1 MIVIPALHPS
11 HEVIA
16 SVDHLRV
23 GDVQRTSRVVAGIGG
38 KAINVARFAAA
49 MSAEIRLIVL
59 GDERLLAAVA
69 GDEVLG
75 ARTASIA
82 AIPSSVPS
90 RTDVAIVEGSGSVT
104 VLNDTAA
111 DPGTA
116 RIDAVVEATLAALRP
131 GDVLVL
137 AGTTPNGTAGILRRL
152 TLAGAERGA
161 RVIVDASGSWLREAL
176 EGQPYAVKVNAAEAA
191 EAAEHGPIRGPEI
204 VAVTDGPAGIRAWIG
219 TGAPVRVVPPAGIRV
234 VNPLGAGDA
243 VTAGLAIALDRGQ
256 PAIEGLVLGTAMAA
270 ARLGHLELALRPA
283 DVERL
288 RAGVRVVPEPH
299 AT

>member
-16 SVDHLRV
+16 SVDHLAL
-23 GDVQRTSRVVAGIGG
+23 GDVQRTTRVVAGIGG
-38 KAINVARFAAA
+38 KAINAARFAAA

-69 GDEVLG
+69 SDDVLG
-75 ARTASIA
+75 ALAGSIVT
-82 AIPSSVPS
+82 IPSSVAS
-90 RTDVAIVEGSGSVT
+90 RTDVAIVERNGSIT
-104 VLNDTAA
+104 VLNDTAG

-116 RIDAVVEATLAALRP
+116 RIDAVVEATLAALQP
-131 GDVLVL
+131 EDVLVL
-137 AGTTPNGTAGILRRL
+137 AGTAPNGTAGILRRL
-152 TLAGAERGA
+152 TMAGTERGA
-161 RVIVDASGSWLREAL
+161 RVIVDASGAWLREAM
-176 EGQPYAVKVNAAEAA
+176 EGQPHAVKVNAAEAA
-191 EAAEHGPIRGPEI
+191 EHGPIQGPEI
-204 VAVTDGPAGIRAWIG
+204 VAVTDGSAGIRAWNG

-234 VNPLGAGDA
+234 VNSLGAGDA

-256 PAIEGLVLGTAMAA
+256 SAIEGLVLGTAMAA

-288 RAGVRVVPEPH
+288 RAGVRVVPEPE
-299 AT
+299 AS

>member
-11 HEVIA
+11 HEVIV
-16 SVDHLRV
+16 SVERLAL
-23 GDVQRTSRVVAGIGG
+23 GDVQRTTRVVAGIGG

-49 MSAEIRLIVL
+49 MGAEIRLIVL

-69 GDEVLG
+69 SDEVLG
-75 ARTASIA
+75 GRAGSIA

-90 RTDVAIVEGSGSVT
+90 RTDVAIVERNGSVT
-104 VLNDTAA
+104 VLNDTAGA
-111 DPGTA
+111 PGPA
-116 RIDAVVEATLAALRP
+116 SIGAVVEATLAVLHP
-131 GDVLVL
+131 EDVLVL
-137 AGTTPNGTAGILRRL
+137 AGTAPSGTAGILRRL

-191 EAAEHGPIRGPEI
+191 EHGPIRGPEI
-204 VAVTDGPAGIRAWIG
+204 VALTDGPAGIRARV
-219 TGAPVRVVPPAGIRV
+219 GAGGPVRVVPPAGIRV
-234 VNPLGAGDA
+234 VNSLGAGDA

-288 RAGVRVVPEPH
+288 RAGVRVVPEPEES
-299 AT
+299 

>member
-59 GDERLLAAVA
+59 GDELLLAAVA

-104 VLNDTAA
+104 VLNDTAG

-131 GDVLVL
+131 EDVLVL

-191 EAAEHGPIRGPEI
+191 EHGPIRGPEI

-234 VNPLGAGDA
+234 VNSLGAGDA

-270 ARLGHLELALRPA
+270 ARLGHLDVALRPA